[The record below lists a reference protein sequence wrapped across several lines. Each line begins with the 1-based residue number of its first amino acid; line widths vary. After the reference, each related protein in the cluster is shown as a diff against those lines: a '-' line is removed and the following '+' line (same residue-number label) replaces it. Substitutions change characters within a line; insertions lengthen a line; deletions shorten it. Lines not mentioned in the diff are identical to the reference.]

1 MEVRALSA
9 DLEAIA
15 LQELNEDR
23 DRIEEDLK
31 HIRDWLS
38 KQPHLTARTD
48 SQWLITFL
56 RSCKFSLERAK
67 TKMDMFYTLRTA
79 LPEFFTR
86 RDPMLPELQ
95 HILKMGVFLPLPL
108 PDDQG
113 RVVVLMRIGV
123 CNPERVKAVD
133 IFKVNMMIMDVLLE
147 EDDRAII
154 CGAVIIID
162 HSNVTMSHLA
172 QYSLS
177 FAKKTTT
184 LLQEGYQFRSKGIH
198 HFHMSSIVTTVFNMF
213 KSLMKEKMRKRVHV
227 HASMDS
233 LYENVP
239 KRLLPQEYGGEADSM
254 DKLAE
259 KWKKK
264 VEARRDWLIES
275 ERYRSQEKKR
285 PEGRPKTHEDLF
297 GLEGSFRQLNVD

>member
-9 DLEAIA
+9 ELEAIA
-15 LQELNEDR
+15 LQELNENR
-23 DRIEEDLK
+23 DRVEEDMK

-48 SQWLITFL
+48 SQWLTTFL
-56 RSCKFSLERAK
+56 RSSKFSLERTK
-67 TKMDMFYTLRTA
+67 TKMDMFYSLRTA

-86 RDPMLPELQ
+86 RDPILPELQ
-95 HILKMGVFLPLPL
+95 HILKLGVFLPLPL

-113 RVVVLMRIGV
+113 RRVVLMRIGV
-123 CNPERVKAVD
+123 HNPERVKVAD

-147 EDDRAII
+147 EDDRAVI
-154 CGAVIIID
+154 CGTVFIID
-162 HSNVTMSHLA
+162 HSNVTMSHLV
-172 QYSLS
+172 QYSPS

-198 HFHMSSIVTTVFNMF
+198 HFHMSSIVTAVFNMF
-213 KSLMKEKMRKRVHV
+213 KSLMKEKMRKRLYV
-227 HASMDS
+227 HANLDS

-239 KRLLPQEYGGEADSM
+239 QRLLPQEYGGDADSV

-275 ERYRSQEKKR
+275 EKYRSNEKKR
-285 PEGRPKTHEDLF
+285 PGGRPKTQEDLF

>member
-48 SQWLITFL
+48 SQWLITVL
-56 RSCKFSLERAK
+56 RCCKFSLEQVK
-67 TKMDMFYTLRTA
+67 TKMDMFYSLRTA

-86 RDPMLPELQ
+86 RDPMLPEIQ
-95 HILKMGVFLPLPL
+95 HILKLGLFLPLPL
-108 PDDQG
+108 PDDEG
-113 RVVVLMRIGV
+113 HLVVLMRIGV
-123 CNPERVKAVD
+123 SNPERVKAVD
-133 IFKVNMMIMDVLLE
+133 IFKANMMIMDVLLE
-147 EDDRAII
+147 EDDRVVI
-154 CGAVIIID
+154 CGAVFVID
-162 HSNVTMSHLA
+162 HSNVTMSHLT
-172 QYSLS
+172 QYSPS
-177 FAKKTTT
+177 FAKKATT

-198 HFHMSSIVTTVFNMF
+198 NFHMSSIMTTSFNMF
-213 KSLMKEKMRKRVHV
+213 RSLMKEKMRKRVYV
-227 HASMDS
+227 HANMDS
-233 LYENVP
+233 LYENIP
-239 KRLLPQEYGGEADSM
+239 QRLLPQEYGGDADSM

-275 ERYRSQEKKR
+275 EKYRSHEKKR
-285 PEGRPKTHEDLF
+285 PGGQPKTYEDLF